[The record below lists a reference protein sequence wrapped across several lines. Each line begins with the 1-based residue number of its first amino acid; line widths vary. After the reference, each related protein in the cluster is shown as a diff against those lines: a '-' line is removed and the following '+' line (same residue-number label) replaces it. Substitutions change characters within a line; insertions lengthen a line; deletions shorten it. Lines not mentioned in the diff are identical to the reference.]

1 MPSITNFTFSGPK
14 LDDFDFPRIGH
25 QIGVGED
32 VIHGVLDVE
41 AAGKSTDSKGRIK
54 MLFEPHV
61 FYRNLSGAKRDQ
73 AVKAGLAYAKW
84 GAKPYPRDSYPR
96 LLKAMEIDE
105 TAALKACSWGFPQVL
120 GENYGLAGFDTPQ
133 AMVKAM
139 LSNEDEQ
146 LQAMVNFVK
155 NAGLDDELQVIEA
168 KLKRGQKITAD
179 DCRAFV
185 RGYNGPGYAKN
196 DYHTKLAKALNKWA
210 KIPDT
215 EWSPGMSAEA
225 GGEPVNDP
233 VQPAEKFGPEIYNG
247 NKWPVVASVQEQLD
261 KLGYPEVGAFD
272 GRWGSKTRAAV
283 LAFRADNGLPITP
296 TIDEALLAALLLA
309 EPRPVATERKNA
321 TVADLREEGAED
333 VQAADVT
340 QVAGGVAAVG
350 GAVTA
355 AEKTGLLDYLTGFG
369 DAAGPIGQ
377 AIEPFKDIIVDNFWL
392 LMLGVGGVVIWKT
405 GVLKNIR
412 LAKHQTGN
420 DVSV

>member
-1 MPSITNFTFSGPK
+1 MIKDFTFSGPK

-41 AAGKSTDSKGRIK
+41 AAGKSTDSKGRTK

-61 FYRNLSGAKRDQ
+61 FYRNLSGAKRDR

-84 GAKPYPRDSYPR
+84 GQKPYPRDSYPR
-96 LLKAMEIDE
+96 FLKACEIDE
-105 TAALKACSWGFPQVL
+105 TAAFKACSWGFPQVL
-120 GENYGLAGFDTPQ
+120 GENHALAGFDTPQ

-146 LQAMVNFVK
+146 LQAMINFIK
-155 NAGLDDELQVIEA
+155 NAGLDDELRVIEA

-196 DYHTKLAKALNKWA
+196 DYHTKLARAVNKWA

-215 EWSPGMSAEA
+215 VWSPEMDPQFGA
-225 GGEPVNDP
+225 EPVNDP

-247 NKWPVVASVQEQLD
+247 NKWPVVESVQEQLD

-340 QVAGGVAAVG
+340 QVAGGVATVG
-350 GAVTA
+350 GVVTA
-355 AEKTGLLDYLTGFG
+355 ADKTGLLDYLSDLSSVTER
-369 DAAGPIGQ
+369 IGT
-377 AIEPFKDIIVDNFWL
+377 ALAPFKEIVVDNFWL
-392 LMLGVGGVVIWKT
+392 LLLGVGGVVVWQS
-405 GVLKNIR
+405 GVLKKIR
-412 LAKHQTGN
+412 LRKHQTGN